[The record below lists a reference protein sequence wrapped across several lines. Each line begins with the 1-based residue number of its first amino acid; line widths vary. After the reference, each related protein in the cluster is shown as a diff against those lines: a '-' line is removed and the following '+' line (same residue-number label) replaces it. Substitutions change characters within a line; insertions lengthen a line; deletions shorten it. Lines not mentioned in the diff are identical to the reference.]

1 MERICIITIV
11 DSIEPTS
18 MPVNEFVIYRA
29 THQYPFS
36 QIMIVCT
43 EERYNGV
50 VVPDNV
56 RVIFVGHSRGM
67 MKDAVARVVEE
78 CKINHEYF
86 VFHLHSQTSAL
97 IFYSA
102 TLFMGLWKHTLFT
115 IHSLYSQRSLKYRI
129 SSVLCTMLANRANGV
144 SNSVYKDY
152 QPLAK
157 KIKGKKFTAIVNA
170 VDFDRLNNA
179 IENLPKH
186 SDVCNMKKLV
196 CVDRIIP
203 LKNQEFLIRLM
214 KQLPESTLIFIG
226 KEDKGAI
233 REFARTEGVDDR
245 VIFTGQLSREEVYR
259 KMNDCGIYVSA
270 SKIESF
276 HIGVIEGMGIG
287 LIPVV
292 SAIPAHCEIADTAKT
307 FNPLPFDED
316 LWIKSI
322 KYYQDLSG
330 EELKSLFEENKK
342 AALSC
347 FSIEKMHSDYINIY
361 KELV

>member
-1 MERICIITIV
+1 MTVITIV

-29 THQYPFS
+29 THNYPFR

-50 VVPDNV
+50 IVPDNV
-56 RVIFVGHSRGM
+56 RVFFVGHSRNK
-67 MKDAVARVVEE
+67 MKAIVKKNMEE
-78 CKINHEYF
+78 CKRNQEQF

-97 IFYSA
+97 LFYSA

-129 SSVLCTMLANRANGV
+129 TSALCALLANRTNGV
-144 SNSVYKDY
+144 SNSVFKDY
-152 QPLAK
+152 QPWIK
-157 KIKGKKFTAIVNA
+157 RIKGKKFTAIVNA

-179 IENLPKH
+179 VEDLPNH
-186 SDVCNMKKLV
+186 LEVCDMKKLV

-203 LKNQEFLIRLM
+203 LKNQSFLIKLM
-214 KQLPESTLIFIG
+214 KQLPDSTLILIG
-226 KEDKGAI
+226 KEDENKNI
-233 REFARTEGVDDR
+233 RKLANLEGVEER
-245 VIFTGQLSREEVYR
+245 VVFTGQLSREEVYR
-259 KMNDCGIYVSA
+259 KMNCCGIYVSA

-292 SAIPAHCEIADTAKT
+292 SAIPAHCEIADSAKT
-307 FNPLPFDED
+307 FNPLPFVED
-316 LWIKSI
+316 MWVKSI
-322 KYYQDLSG
+322 KYYQ
-330 EELKSLFEENKK
+330 ELPKKELRMLCDENRRS
-342 AALSC
+342 AMIN
-347 FSIEKMHSDYINIY
+347 FSIIKMHEHYFNIY
-361 KELV
+361 NKLI